1 MAENLHSEDHAA
13 AAQGEPSQAPSPAG
27 EVAVARGDGEPAS
40 AHLVEDRYIGVRASH
55 LQPAPRPLGPEITP
69 PVDAGPPDPAAQT
82 QDAGVVPEEP
92 SVWEAVG
99 DDAEDR

>member
-1 MAENLHSEDHAA
+1 MADDLNAEGRIADTH
-13 AAQGEPSQAPSPAG
+13 GEPGQAASPAQAV
-27 EVAVARGDGEPAS
+27 EVAGGPGQPAS

-69 PVDAGPPDPAAQT
+69 PVDARTPDPAAQN
-82 QDAGVVPEEP
+82 QDAGVIPEEP
-92 SVWEAVG
+92 SVWEATG